1 MSTVSFIVL
10 SFFCDVK
17 NSFPSPLPSFLP
29 ASWQAFFFPLAQYI
43 AGRGLRGE
51 EAKLDLI
58 PSFLLK

>member
-1 MSTVSFIVL
+1 MHLIIMSTVSFIVL

-17 NSFPSPLPSFLP
+17 NSSRSP

-51 EAKLDLI
+51 EAKLDLT
-58 PSFLLK
+58 PPFLLR